1 VSDPLPS
8 DRPVAQLWLRKEI
21 MRHSNHFN
29 NSTVVINKVYFHTMI
44 ADFYPMIADF
54 YRNCDIAM
62 QYCCLSNF

>member
-1 VSDPLPS
+1 
-8 DRPVAQLWLRKEI
+8 

-44 ADFYPMIADF
+44 ADFYRNHTMITDF